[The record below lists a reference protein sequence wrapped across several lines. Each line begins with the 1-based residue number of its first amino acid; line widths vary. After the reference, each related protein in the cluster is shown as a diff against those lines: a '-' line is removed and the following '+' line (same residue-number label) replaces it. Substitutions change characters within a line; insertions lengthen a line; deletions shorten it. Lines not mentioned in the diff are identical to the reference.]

1 MPWKECS
8 VMDER
13 VRFVARLLDGEKM
26 AALCREITNSRQRA
40 AIFSPSSKRATKRT
54 RSSITEHSFHGITP
68 SPKGKECH
76 PCVRYKLSP
85 MFQTAQ
91 NPAFHWFTLHSSLRL
106 LRRLVDQCGPIQS
119 PNRCARP
126 TLGGTQHP
134 L

>member
-85 MFQTAQ
+85 MFQTA
-91 NPAFHWFTLHSSLRL
+91 HWKQITYATLVSIS
-106 LRRLVDQCGPIQS
+106 
-119 PNRCARP
+119 A
-126 TLGGTQHP
+126 LGSNSTAA
-134 L
+134 